1 MRKAV
6 LYHPKRAVKKVC
18 GVGMIQSLLMPPF
31 FLFFLVLIHT
41 QSPASSRVF
50 VALELMQSLYATIFF
65 FSLSRPPSL
74 YTQSSTCYH
83 VQRRALWSVNKGNL
97 CSDLPC
103 QSFTNIPP
111 SRYLFSFKCYMLLRN
126 IDQQQ

>member
-65 FSLSRPPSL
+65 SLFHALPPF
-74 YTQSSTCYH
+74 TH
-83 VQRRALWSVNKGNL
+83 RALHVIMFSAGL
-97 CSDLPC
+97 CGL
-103 QSFTNIPP
+103 
-111 SRYLFSFKCYMLLRN
+111 
-126 IDQQQ
+126 